1 MSLSHPAHAKPV
13 GIGLLG
19 CGTVGGGVAQLLI
32 ANPSAITRVAGAEF
46 DLRRVAVRDLHKPRN
61 VTLPLDLLTDDP
73 NSVVDDPAIDLI
85 IECIGGVGIART
97 LVERALEHGKH
108 VVTANKDMLATDG
121 PRLAALAAARGVTLH
136 YEAAVGGAIPIVRA
150 LTDSLAGEDVLEVGG
165 VLNGTTNFILSAM
178 GGGAT
183 YAGALA
189 EAQRLGFAE
198 ADPTSDVD
206 GIDAAHKL
214 AILTQLSFK
223 YAVTSDRITR
233 RGITGVS
240 REDVVLAS
248 RLGMRVKLI
257 AYARRGATIG
267 ASVTPAY
274 VRIGHPFAEPTGA
287 HNCIR
292 VIGTSSGSLTFAG
305 SGAGREPTASAV
317 IGDVIAALR
326 RLAGGI
332 HDAVKLAPIDAE
344 ALPPI
349 VLPRIIRLASLRD
362 VRPAVAALAHAG
374 ISARAAADV
383 PAVITVALALDRDSD
398 LQAALETDG
407 LRAASIHPLW
417 EDETRDAPGARA
429 EQTDA
434 VAV

>member
-1 MSLSHPAHAKPV
+1 LSLSQPARAV

-19 CGTVGGGVAQLLI
+19 CGTVGGGVAHLLT
-32 ANPSAITRVAGAEF
+32 ANPSAIARVAGADF
-46 DLRRVAVRDLHKPRN
+46 VLRGVAVRDLHKPRN
-61 VTLPLDLLTDDP
+61 VTLPLSLLTNDP
-73 NSVVDDPAIDLI
+73 NTLVDDPAIDLI

-108 VVTANKDMLATDG
+108 VVTANKDLLATEG

-178 GGGAT
+178 GTGSS

-198 ADPTSDVD
+198 ADPTSDVE
-206 GIDAAHKL
+206 GIDAGHKL
-214 AILTQLSFK
+214 AILAQLSFK
-223 YAVTSDRITR
+223 HAVTSNRIAR
-233 RGITGVS
+233 RGITSVS
-240 REDVVLAS
+240 RDDVVLAS

-257 AYARRGATIG
+257 ACARSNATGIS

-292 VIGTSSGSLTFAG
+292 VIGRSSGSLTFAG
-305 SGAGREPTASAV
+305 SGAGRGPTASAV

-326 RLAGGI
+326 RLASGGSG
-332 HDAVKLAPIDAE
+332 ALKLTPIDA

-349 VLPRIIRLASLRD
+349 ALPHIVRLQSLRD
-362 VRPAVAALAHAG
+362 VRPAVTALGHAG
-374 ISARAAADV
+374 IVANAAADV
-383 PAVITVALALDRDSD
+383 PAVITAAFGLDRDPEVA
-398 LQAALETDG
+398 AALATDG
-407 LRAASIHPLW
+407 LAAASMHPLW
-417 EDETRDAPGARA
+417 EDESLEASDESAAQADAL
-429 EQTDA
+429 A
-434 VAV
+434 V